1 MCTDFIL
8 SDVKDH
14 IVYGHGASRILVYD
28 PKNPPAT
35 CAEDTLSDTLSFTE
49 EEWAEAI
56 YLRQPA
62 VIFSALRWGDDSVV
76 DEIAKFITPIEA
88 SVLLR
93 DLAEYLLVNA
103 RSIEER
109 EHWTRDESVE
119 IHIKGKTVTTTEIDR
134 DKMKKKLSYYI
145 ASDIVMRMA
154 IVILFER
161 EFERC
166 DKRFFPKFYPKY
178 QDVIKAY
185 RSMYLKTY
193 QEEAAKSR
201 QNGWNI
207 QGIEFFDSCSDVNL
221 FEHVCSE
228 DMETYEHYFSV
239 TTKGVVSKCRSVY
252 ADMNT
257 GYAKDIDNPASDKII
272 KNLLCQ
278 YSPEDADIDI
288 QISSIRKYDEDQAK
302 QKEVADRIAEK
313 EKMDSARYEISEPD
327 NGLNDKADG
336 YQKVLVIDNS
346 NERFREAKIEARKR
360 QEESNKDSNIFG
372 HKIIHVGYIGDSV
385 MTSINNL
392 VIYYGNRP
400 SLNDNDGNVFVSSKD
415 WFLMQKKL
423 NPIAV
428 IVGLIYGDDEER
440 NTLLMLHRRK
450 TLALAIEKFA
460 VVIKNDADDDMEH
473 TKSIQERLKVKEK
486 YKVSALLLSYSLS
499 FLKEFEYEDMFAIK
513 RRING
518 STSKELKAFI
528 SDMVTEIENSGL

>member
-93 DLAEYLLVNA
+93 DLSEYLLVNA

-278 YSPEDADIDI
+278 CSPEDADIDI

-313 EKMDSARYEISEPD
+313 EKMDSDRYEINESD

-336 YQKVLVIDNS
+336 YQKALVIDNS
-346 NERFREAKIEARKR
+346 NERFRKAKIEARKR
-360 QEESNKDSNIFG
+360 QEEFNKDSNIFG
-372 HKIIHVGYIGDSV
+372 HKIIHVGYIGGSV

-513 RRING
+513 QRING
-518 STSKELKAFI
+518 LTSKELKAFI

>member
-62 VIFSALRWGDDSVV
+62 VIFSALRWGDDNVV

-109 EHWTRDESVE
+109 EHWTRAESVE

-201 QNGWNI
+201 QNGLNI

-257 GYAKDIDNPASDKII
+257 GYAKDIDNPASEKII
-272 KNLLCQ
+272 KNLLRQ

-288 QISSIRKYDEDQAK
+288 QVSSIRKYDEDQAK
-302 QKEVADRIAEK
+302 QKEEEDRISKK
-313 EKMDSARYEISEPD
+313 EKIDSARYEISEPN

-336 YQKVLVIDNS
+336 YQKVLVIDDS
-346 NERFREAKIEARKR
+346 NERFRKAKIEARKR
-360 QEESNKDSNIFG
+360 QEESNKDSKIFG

>member
-62 VIFSALRWGDDSVV
+62 VIFSALRWGDDNVV

-185 RSMYLKTY
+185 RTMYLKTY

-239 TTKGVVSKCRSVY
+239 TTKDVVSKCRSVY
-252 ADMNT
+252 SDMNT
-257 GYAKDIDNPASDKII
+257 GYAKDIDNPASEKII
-272 KNLLCQ
+272 KNLLRQ

-288 QISSIRKYDEDQAK
+288 QVSSIRKYDEDQAK
-302 QKEVADRIAEK
+302 QKEEEDRISKK
-313 EKMDSARYEISEPD
+313 EKMDSARYEISEPI

-336 YQKVLVIDNS
+336 WQKVLVIDDS
-346 NERFREAKIEARKR
+346 NERFRKAKIEARKR
-360 QEESNKDSNIFG
+360 QEESNKDSKIFG